1 MAYITIPKIQR
12 SNTTTTTD
20 YDILNDDL
28 DLLAQLKEIEPD
40 FPEQSIP
47 MDVSVFLETG
57 AGCQIQVNGSEYQ
70 DFLADISYSLDN
82 VTNIK
87 SAKLSATGV
96 VYTVSLTFE

>member
-1 MAYITIPKIQR
+1 MAYITVPKIQR

-28 DLLAQLKEIEPD
+28 DLLAQLKVIQPE
-40 FPEQSIP
+40 FPTKPIA
-47 MDVSVFLETG
+47 MDVSVFLESG

-87 SAKLSATGV
+87 SVKLSATGV
-96 VYTVSLTFE
+96 AYTVSLTFE

>member
-47 MDVSVFLETG
+47 MDVSVFLESG
-57 AGCQIQVNGSEYQ
+57 AGCQIQVNDSEYQ

-82 VTNIK
+82 VTNVK

>member
-1 MAYITIPKIQR
+1 MAYITVPKIQR

-28 DLLAQLKEIEPD
+28 DLLAQLKVIQPD
-40 FPEQSIP
+40 FPTKPIA

-70 DFLADISYSLDN
+70 DFLSDITYSLDKERGKGWIRRFIGN
-82 VTNIK
+82 VCTWRI
-87 SAKLSATGV
+87 
-96 VYTVSLTFE
+96 LTE

>member
-1 MAYITIPKIQR
+1 MAYITVPKIQR

-28 DLLAQLKEIEPD
+28 DLLAQLKDIEPD

-57 AGCQIQVNGSEYQ
+57 AGCQIQVNGSDYQ

-82 VTNIK
+82 VTNVK
-87 SAKLSATGV
+87 SVKLSATGV